1 MGSSP
6 HEFILNHRE
15 RDRAKF
21 SEFKHRTFTYTDTL
35 GFLHFLQRIYREHES
50 LEVLFTNSIPTGLD
64 HLRSLMSD
72 DELIPRRTLKHL
84 SSPAQNSAC
93 KRLNMFLR
101 WMVRSD
107 QEGVDFGLW
116 KSISSSALYIPL
128 DVHVGNTAR
137 RLDLLDRKQNDW
149 KAVLELT
156 EKLRILDANDP
167 VRYDY
172 ALFGSG
178 VNKIIDF
185 WRE

>member
-1 MGSSP
+1 
-6 HEFILNHRE
+6 
-15 RDRAKF
+15 
-21 SEFKHRTFTYTDTL
+21 
-35 GFLHFLQRIYREHES
+35 
-50 LEVLFTNSIPTGLD
+50 
-64 HLRSLMSD
+64 
-72 DELIPRRTLKHL
+72 
-84 SSPAQNSAC
+84 
-93 KRLNMFLR
+93 MFLR

-137 RLDLLDRKQNDW
+137 RLGLLDRKQNDW